1 MEPERQ
7 AAPEPVVAPQAT
19 PAGVGPIAAGPVGAG
34 PVVGGFAGFGNAPV
48 RPSSAAHVLAL
59 QRAAGNQAVSN
70 LIQRDDKEK
79 TPVTGAGD
87 FGISGGEPQT
97 GGTVTAKPDGDG
109 VRAESPD
116 VKYQPAKVWLNEGKT
131 LEGSQNFGFVQNL
144 VSSTRGATYRRG
156 GDPAGDITSE
166 PREGHGKAYD
176 AVSDPT
182 DDTKIHKGVF
192 APFYWP
198 PSSMNDENVQAAP
211 AETDPAAH
219 DKPGF
224 TLPAKVDD
232 GRLTEFTGADS
243 FKLGVAVKKG
253 DAVYTLK
260 AFDWSVPWDVKVDK
274 DLNGAG
280 KAVQSSEVQNL
291 LKDGPDTSLGA
302 KDWSLKPKSGDVF
315 EGFSTQAEAMKRS
328 PAELL
333 NWIHKAAQYDQL
345 SYQNICAAL
354 DAKAPSLSVDITC
367 DTTHVN
373 FGKDILSASVLRDGN
388 LIRSEGGIRLNNGE
402 SHSLSLSW
410 ADAFGSAANIKP
422 GTVLKVEL
430 YVTANNWEVG
440 HGFMSPF
447 SGSSPQLTPGD
458 GRYKVSVS
466 L

>member
-1 MEPERQ
+1 VEPERQ
-7 AAPEPVVAPQAT
+7 AAPEAVVAPQAA
-19 PAGVGPIAAGPVGAG
+19 PAAASAGPIS
-34 PVVGGFAGFGNAPV
+34 GGFGPISGGFGNAPL
-48 RPSSAAHVLAL
+48 RPSSPAHVLAL

-70 LIQRDDKEK
+70 LLQRDDQEK
-79 TPVTGAGD
+79 TPAAGPAD
-87 FGISGGEPQT
+87 FGVSGGEPQT
-97 GGTVTAKPDGDG
+97 SGTVTAKPDGDG

-116 VKYQPAKVWLNEGKT
+116 VKYQPAKVWLQENKT
-131 LEGSQNFGFVQNL
+131 LGGSQNFGFVQNL
-144 VSSTRGATYRRG
+144 VTSSRGAVYRRG

-176 AVSDPT
+176 AVSDPN
-182 DDTKIHKGVF
+182 DDTKINKGVF

-198 PSSMNDENVQAAP
+198 PSSMNDDNTENAP

-232 GRLTEFTGADS
+232 GRLTEFNGADV

-253 DAVYTLK
+253 DAVHTLK
-260 AFDWSVPWDVKVDK
+260 AFDWSVPWDVKVDAN
-274 DLNGAG
+274 LNGAG
-280 KAVQSSEVQNL
+280 KAVQSAEVQNL

-302 KDWSLKPKSGDVF
+302 KDWSLRPNSGDVF
-315 EGFSTQAEAMKRS
+315 EGFSTEAEAMKRS

-333 NWIHKAAQYDQL
+333 NWIHKAKQYDQL

-354 DAKAPSLSVDITC
+354 DAKAPGVTVDIAC

-373 FGKDILSASVLRDGN
+373 FGKDVLSASVLRDGQ
-388 LIRSEGGIRLNNGE
+388 LIVSEGGIRLNSGE

-410 ADAFGSAANIKP
+410 SEAFGSASNLKS

-430 YVTANNWEVG
+430 YVTEKSWEVG

-447 SGSSPQLTPGD
+447 NGSSPQLTPGD
-458 GRYKVSVS
+458 GRYKIAVS

>member
-1 MEPERQ
+1 VEPERQ
-7 AAPEPVVAPQAT
+7 TAPEPPAAT
-19 PAGVGPIAAGPVGAG
+19 PAPVSQGPVAAGLALGSA
-34 PVVGGFAGFGNAPV
+34 AIGNAPV
-48 RPSSAAHVLAL
+48 RPASAAAVLAL
-59 QRAAGNQAVSN
+59 QRSAGNQAVSN
-70 LIQRDDKEK
+70 LLQRQDHEK
-79 TPVTGAGD
+79 TPVAGPGD
-87 FGISGGEPQT
+87 FGISGGEPQSS
-97 GGTVTAKPDGDG
+97 GTVTAKPDGEG

-116 VKYQPAKVWLNEGKT
+116 VKYQPAKVWLNEDKT

-144 VSSTRGATYRRG
+144 VTSTRGAVYRRG

-176 AVSDPT
+176 AVSDPD
-182 DDTKIHKGVF
+182 DDTKINKRVF

-198 PSSMNDENVQAAP
+198 PSSMNDENVAASP

-232 GRLTEFTGADS
+232 GRLTEFNGADQ

-253 DAVYTLK
+253 DAVHTLK
-260 AFDWSVPWDVKVDK
+260 AFDWSVPWDVQVDTT
-274 DLNGAG
+274 LNGAG
-280 KAVQSSEVQNL
+280 KAVQSAEVQNL
-291 LKDGPDTSLGA
+291 LRDGPDTSLGA
-302 KDWSLKPKSGDVF
+302 KDWSLRPNSGDVF

-328 PAELL
+328 PGELL
-333 NWIHKAAQYDQL
+333 NWIHKAQQHDPL

-354 DAKAPSLSVDITC
+354 DAKAPGVTVDITC

-373 FGKDILSASVLRDGN
+373 FGKDILSASVLRDGQ
-388 LIRSEGGIRLNNGE
+388 LIVSEGGIRLNSGE

-410 ADAFGSAANIKP
+410 SEAFGSAANLKP

-430 YVTANNWEVG
+430 YVTEKSWEVG

-447 SGSSPQLTPGD
+447 NGSSPQLTPGD
-458 GRYKVSVS
+458 GRYKITVS